1 MATELYGV
9 DAQLVS
15 SIGATPVSTE
25 TNVIF
30 IGASPSG
37 ELNKAHL
44 ITSMSDYAQK
54 LGGAPGDGYN
64 LTEAAIAAF
73 QIAGIRKVYMI
84 PVSHTSVLDSDEY
97 IGDPALYTGV
107 YAIEKLFMD
116 TPTAVNIICAPSV
129 SDDDVIAALDG
140 IAKLSAG
147 HWQSFLMYDLPQ
159 STSQINQS
167 GVAQAS
173 AIAYRKSQALID
185 GHALAV
191 WGSVKTSGGYVVS
204 GAAVRACLQAKSDAD
219 YDAPGRSG
227 GNLAIPGIQGVVIL
241 TDPDVDEIECDR
253 FQISPGTDRAV
264 TNLKSDNADI
274 IYDSNCIYTIYTFN
288 IGGGLIDKTKAR
300 LVNNSGVLALETDR
314 NSLTGTQ
321 VTQLSIAVKAITPVT
336 LPEATATELSAD
348 GVCSYI
354 YYGNGV
360 YHTWG
365 DHTSLFAGGTVSDEL
380 YRFDNYIRMQMMIL
394 NRFQLA
400 HRFEIDNPMDLS
412 MRNDITNYELDQLNR
427 LKARGVL
434 IGNPVVEFR
443 PENNST
449 SDLQLGRFVWS
460 FECTETPPAKYLKA
474 EIAYTTAGLSV
485 LTSEE

>member
-25 TNVIF
+25 TNIIF

-54 LGGAPGDGYN
+54 LGGAPGDAFN

-73 QIAGIRKVYMI
+73 QIAGIKKVYMI
-84 PVSHTSVLDSDEY
+84 PVSHTSDLDSDLY

-107 YAIEKLFMD
+107 YAIEKLLMD
-116 TPTAVNIICAPSV
+116 TPTAVNIICAPSI

-140 IAKLSAG
+140 IAKLAAG

-159 STSQINQS
+159 SASQLNQS

-173 AIAYRKSQALID
+173 VIANDKASTLAD

-204 GAAVRACLQAKSDAD
+204 GAAVRACLQAVSDAN
-219 YDAPGRSG
+219 YNAPGRSG
-227 GNLAIPGIQGVVIL
+227 GNLLIPAIRGICIRDGADDSIITDEKTATPSSGGGTTPLTSNGSAIPFN
-241 TDPDVDEIECDR
+241 PDAEYI
-253 FQISPGTDRAV
+253 
-264 TNLKSDNADI
+264 
-274 IYDSNCIYTIYTFN
+274 
-288 IGGGLIDKTKAR
+288 IDKIDATHPFESAAIVEYNGNVA
-300 LVNNSGVLALETDR
+300 LQYLYSGET
-314 NSLTGTQ
+314 STTFS
-321 VTQLSIAVKAITPVT
+321 VTLRAIVEKQVT

-380 YRFDNYIRMQMMIL
+380 YRFDNYVRVQMMIL
-394 NRFQLA
+394 NSFQLD
-400 HRFEIDNPMDLS
+400 HRFEIDDQMDLS
-412 MRNDITNYELDQLNR
+412 MRNYITNYELDRLNR
-427 LKARGVL
+427 LKARRVL

-460 FECTETPPAKYLKA
+460 FECTETPPSKYIKA